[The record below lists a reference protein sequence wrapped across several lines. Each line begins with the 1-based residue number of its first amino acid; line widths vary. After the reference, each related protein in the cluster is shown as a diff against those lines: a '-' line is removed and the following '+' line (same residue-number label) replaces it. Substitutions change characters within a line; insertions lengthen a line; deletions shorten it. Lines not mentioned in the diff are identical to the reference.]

1 MFSCKTVPQSFE
13 FLGGVFATQ
22 TQEGQICYVEG
33 RAGCRNVSVAAHG
46 AGQGGS
52 VGNLI
57 KGVELFEMWLQ
68 MKTSPRGPLE
78 IFIGYPRKKLE

>member
-1 MFSCKTVPQSFE
+1 MMFSCKTVPQSFE

-33 RAGCRNVSVAAHG
+33 RAGCRNVSVVAHG
-46 AGQGGS
+46 AGQGHGKRRKAR
-52 VGNLI
+52 V
-57 KGVELFEMWLQ
+57 FEMWLQ

>member
-1 MFSCKTVPQSFE
+1 MMFSCKTVPQSFE

-46 AGQGGS
+46 AGQGA
-52 VGNLI
+52 NTH
-57 KGVELFEMWLQ
+57 VEGW
-68 MKTSPRGPLE
+68 KARGL
-78 IFIGYPRKKLE
+78 GLSLS

>member
-1 MFSCKTVPQSFE
+1 MMFSCKTVPQSFE

-46 AGQGGS
+46 AGQGAQDKGS
-52 VGNLI
+52 VGERVYLKYVASDEN
-57 KGVELFEMWLQ
+57 EP
-68 MKTSPRGPLE
+68 TRPPL
-78 IFIGYPRKKLE
+78 